1 MYQSP
6 IRRKNRTGGE
16 EHVVAVVGWIALVL
30 IALIIIVGLYVFFRS
45 IPDIRRYRRIR
56 NM

>member
-1 MYQSP
+1 M
-6 IRRKNRTGGE
+6 
-16 EHVVAVVGWIALVL
+16 AVVGWIALVL